1 MKEELTKEFLVA
13 FKKLKN
19 DIKPIPFDQKLKV
32 KRHDGSSYET
42 EYATLHNIMA
52 SIKESFDKNG
62 FDYIQNF
69 VVKDGIQFL
78 ETRIVNVELGESLI
92 SSLIIPVNR
101 DIQVIGSQ
109 ITYLKRYALNTL
121 LNLVTEK
128 MDDDGNTASGNDFY
142 ITLVSDDDENLSAS
156 EPQKSASRA
165 LAQGL
170 SANETASAVSST
182 RQGLNASSAIAED
195 LPSTENKKEKLNKT
209 EVLDFLKDKKEIK
222 ILEKENHISVSG
234 KGTFLITQNLKDM
247 GFIWKPDKK
256 IWVLEI
262 SK

>member
-1 MKEELTKEFLVA
+1 MKEELSKEFLVA
-13 FKKLKN
+13 FKKLKS

-62 FDYIQNF
+62 FDYVQNF
-69 VVKDGIQFL
+69 VAKDGIQFL
-78 ETRIVNVELGESLI
+78 ETKIVNVELGESLI

-142 ITLVSDDDENLSAS
+142 ITLVSDDDVDLSAS
-156 EPQKSASRA
+156 ETP
-165 LAQGL
+165 
-170 SANETASAVSST
+170 NE
-182 RQGLNASSAIAED
+182 D
-195 LPSTENKKEKLNKT
+195 KKEKLNKT

-222 ILEKENHISVSG
+222 ILEKENNISVSG

>member
-142 ITLVSDDDENLSAS
+142 ITLVSDDDENLSA
-156 EPQKSASRA
+156 
-165 LAQGL
+165 
-170 SANETASAVSST
+170 NETASAVSST

>member
-142 ITLVSDDDENLSAS
+142 ITLVSDDDENLSA
-156 EPQKSASRA
+156 
-165 LAQGL
+165 
-170 SANETASAVSST
+170 NETASARDGT

>member
-1 MKEELTKEFLVA
+1 MKEELSKEFLVA
-13 FKKLKN
+13 FKKLKS

-62 FDYIQNF
+62 FDYVQNF
-69 VVKDGIQFL
+69 VAKDGIQFL
-78 ETRIVNVELGESLI
+78 ETKIVNVELGESLI

-142 ITLVSDDDENLSAS
+142 ITLVSDDDVDLSAS
-156 EPQKSASRA
+156 ETP
-165 LAQGL
+165 
-170 SANETASAVSST
+170 NE
-182 RQGLNASSAIAED
+182 D
-195 LPSTENKKEKLNKT
+195 KKEKLNKT

>member
-170 SANETASAVSST
+170 SA
-182 RQGLNASSAIAED
+182 SSAIAED

>member
-142 ITLVSDDDENLSAS
+142 ITLVSDDDENLSA
-156 EPQKSASRA
+156 
-165 LAQGL
+165 
-170 SANETASAVSST
+170 NETASAVSST
-182 RQGLNASSAIAED
+182 RQGLNASSALAED
-195 LPSTENKKEKLNKT
+195 LPLTEDKKEKLDKT